1 MLDYSQ
7 ASCLNED
14 PDMFFS
20 NDDYLYDKKTVAKA
34 KLICRGC
41 PIKDACLAEAMSGR
55 YQGIWGG
62 LTESDRT
69 RRANGTDQLS
79 LTSAELSARRENNKK
94 RTAYA
99 SAKIEPYLKKALIIF
114 ADTMPEETVDII
126 KTRLAY
132 PDVSLGQ
139 LGNYT
144 SIKLTKDGIS
154 GRLRRAVEDVKKFE
168 KKQKEEEANAK

>member
-7 ASCLNED
+7 ASCLDAD
-14 PDMFFS
+14 PDIFFS
-20 NDDYLYDKKTVAKA
+20 NDDYVYDKKIVAQA

-41 PIKDACLAEAMSGR
+41 PIKDACLAEAMEGR
-55 YQGIWGG
+55 YQGVWGG
-62 LTESDRT
+62 LTEADRT

-79 LTSAELSARRENNKK
+79 LSPAELAARRENNAK

-99 SAKIEPYLKKALIIF
+99 SAKIEPYLKKALVLF
-114 ADTMPEETVDII
+114 ADTMPQETVDII
-126 KTRLAY
+126 KARLAN

-144 SIKLTKDGIS
+144 SIKLSKDRIS
-154 GRLRRAVEDVKKFE
+154 GRLRRAVDDVKKFE
-168 KKQKEEEANAK
+168 KKQKEEADAK